1 MTYDWRNITENKII
15 NLMKEI
21 YIILKNDKQN
31 YTSKTKIYVNEYL
44 G

>member
-21 YIILKNDKQN
+21 YIILKNNNQI